1 MRNICGEDFIVQF
14 IKSHEFNLHRSI
26 DVWAFPIPE
35 SLLCHETLRIRE
47 GLILL
52 LEGGIFKRK
61 ALLLWSWDLVLQIP
75 RRKLTSPL
83 FGGSTFIKYV
93 CRSVEAEFSQR
104 SEILILDLLSWQGKY
119 SMVSLFY
126 QSSQYYSCTCF
137 SFLYFRIFKNFETIF
152 QRQVIRF
159 SFTFLKSIALF
170 VSTIIAKFLKDLK
183 TFALLFYVS

>member
-1 MRNICGEDFIVQF
+1 MFEPFLFQSIALPWTTQNSWGPDTFIRRRNIQGESFVAL
-14 IKSHEFNLHRSI
+14 KLRSCSSASKEKTYI
-26 DVWAFPIPE
+26 
-35 SLLCHETLRIRE
+35 
-47 GLILL
+47 G
-52 LEGGIFKRK
+52 
-61 ALLLWSWDLVLQIP
+61 
-75 RRKLTSPL
+75 L

-93 CRSVEAEFSQR
+93 CRSVEAEFCQR

-137 SFLYFRIFKNFETIF
+137 FSFLYFRFFKNFEFIF

-183 TFALLFYVS
+183 TFAFKGRLTLTLL